1 MIKISVTLKCKIQV
15 FLNTIEII
23 DTLPGNTYKEFRAS
37 VPFPPTFNNP
47 EFYHT
52 LKCI

>member
-1 MIKISVTLKCKIQV
+1 
-15 FLNTIEII
+15 
-23 DTLPGNTYKEFRAS
+23 TYKEFRAS